1 MINDDP
7 NRKKIKKKGNII
19 REERS
24 ARSKE
29 NRRFSLKVHRTQHAL
44 IYAIFHLN

>member
-19 REERS
+19 REER
-24 ARSKE
+24 RERKKG
-29 NRRFSLKVHRTQHAL
+29 KVQGKP
-44 IYAIFHLN
+44 